1 VKLIEDESYAIARL
15 EERHQKIAELCL
27 RVLGNMSMNHAGKEE
42 CIQFDVIQR
51 SYSYLEAGN
60 GRPYNYALN
69 TSLIL
74 MSCSIHLDGKNQI
87 IELEEEGDDEPESVI
102 LNVIINRLKKQEH
115 PALRNN
121 LKITLENVSESPR
134 GFKAITLLLIKK
146 IEIFDEVFGYRAVKP
161 IYETLPPMSKWDKFL
176 ELDEPDEYFKGQRAV
191 KALCYFFKKY

>member
-1 VKLIEDESYAIARL
+1 
-15 EERHQKIAELCL
+15 
-27 RVLGNMSMNHAGKEE
+27 MNHAGKEE

-60 GRPYNYALN
+60 GRSYNDALN

-74 MSCSIHLDGKNQI
+74 MSCSIHLEGKQQI
-87 IELEEEGDDEPESVI
+87 IELEEEGDDEPEPVI